1 LTRLWLCACLTV
13 AMCGCQC
20 GPSGILRVD
29 QDDLIHAGTLK
40 LTEIIVGI
48 RCQDI
53 VK

>member
-1 LTRLWLCACLTV
+1 MA

-20 GPSGILRVD
+20 GPSGKLRVD
-29 QDDLIHAGTLK
+29 QDDLIHAGTLT